1 MSCSTKSVHH
11 SSAPSLTRSFFSL
24 SHCLLWEVT
33 CEEDEVCMSSEEEV
47 CVDYEEDVRVRECVC
62 GRVCAVKPHL
72 CG

>member
-1 MSCSTKSVHH
+1 
-11 SSAPSLTRSFFSL
+11 
-24 SHCLLWEVT
+24 
-33 CEEDEVCMSSEEEV
+33 VCMSSEEEV